1 MEEEVEVLVE
11 RSAEEE
17 KSLVSRLFR
26 FLIRLFFVV
35 LLGAA
40 IGIGAYYGVPALYR
54 NFIEPIQTN
63 SSKIVALEEALESDA
78 VEIREKFSGFSSDI
92 SQIEGT
98 LAEQREDLATLQSQ
112 AEGLGSKIED
122 LHSELDAVQSIFE
135 KLQAIED
142 KFEAL
147 DGRLGNLETA
157 FEEEEEPPIDNL
169 EKQIQLL
176 RVMELVTRSRY
187 WMIQNNLGM
196 VTEDL
201 LDAKEILE
209 SLDVETMDEELLES
223 LIQRIDQVLFEIP
236 LSPIIAGD
244 DLEIIWQL
252 LLLATA
258 P

>member
-1 MEEEVEVLVE
+1 MEEEGEVLVE

-17 KSLVSRLFR
+17 KSLASRLFR

-135 KLQAIED
+135 QLQTTED
-142 KFEAL
+142 KLEAL
-147 DGRLGNLETA
+147 DGRLGNLEAA

-169 EKQIQLL
+169 QKQIQLL

-209 SLDVETMDEELLES
+209 SLDVKTMDEELLES

-244 DLEIIWQL
+244 DLEIVWQL